1 MSTEPATWTL
11 ADDFPDTPARRA
23 VVSVVRG
30 FGAIARQMGPHYA
43 RFGLTPPQFQMLT
56 VLNRLR
62 GEQVTQRR
70 LGRELYV
77 SFPNITVMLSRLE
90 QMELIERQVNPA
102 DRRER
107 FVSITR
113 EGRTLLKTI
122 WKEQPAQLES
132 VMAGLDDDERR
143 QLARLMNKMISGQTS
158 TSNGNS

>member
-1 MSTEPATWTL
+1 
-11 ADDFPDTPARRA
+11 
-23 VVSVVRG
+23 
-30 FGAIARQMGPHYA
+30 
-43 RFGLTPPQFQMLT
+43 
-56 VLNRLR
+56 
-62 GEQVTQRR
+62 
-70 LGRELYV
+70 
-77 SFPNITVMLSRLE
+77 MLSRLE
-90 QMELIERQVNPA
+90 QMELIARQVNPA